1 MPKKPLNV
9 AALSYSVPDAA
20 EIIGISSSTLYAMI
34 GAGTIQCVR
43 LGGRTLIRRADID
56 KLLESNI
63 VGGA

>member
-20 EIIGISSSTLYAMI
+20 EIIGISKSTLYAMI
-34 GAGTIQCVR
+34 SAGTIQCVR